1 MVREL
6 AKRTHLIS
14 DINPRINRETALERD
29 LFHTSR
35 LTIENLNETL
45 TDGIAIDMPTLESE
59 GVLYRIEPEKVL
71 ELPENLDKQLKLV
84 ENGKKK
90 LNNHDRVAS

>member
-1 MVREL
+1 MVRDL

-14 DINPRINRETALERD
+14 DINPKINRETALERD

-45 TDGIAIDMPTLESE
+45 THGIAIDMGMLESE
-59 GVLYRIEPEKVL
+59 AVLYKIEPEKL
-71 ELPENLDKQLKLV
+71 IQLPP
-84 ENGKKK
+84 
-90 LNNHDRVAS
+90 

>member
-6 AKRTHLIS
+6 AKKTHLIS

-35 LTIENLNETL
+35 MTIENLNETL
-45 TDGIAIDMPTLESE
+45 TDGVAIDIPTLESE
-59 GVLYRIEPEKVL
+59 AVLYKIEPEKVIPMQQ
-71 ELPENLDKQLKLV
+71 EFDK
-84 ENGKKK
+84 
-90 LNNHDRVAS
+90 